1 MRYLDFPQK
10 IDDLPRKRVRS
21 IGHNWWHMG
30 SKYWEW
36 CTVWDVSVGASDEL
50 SRILREEP
58 FENNRY
64 FFELVINDLL
74 GDDEGSFMDGV
85 FYPKKKPEA
94 IGLVDLLRI
103 APEKDPNHYN
113 GVHDWWIRAD
123 YYFELEQR
131 IRKSLESRL
140 KSDTYRVPTPWL
152 GGLTGMSELVFDR
165 TYDLIYDK
173 YIKPYI
179 DQLDQLYEMARDKFL
194 DIPYEERYKR
204 W

>member
-1 MRYLDFPQK
+1 M
-10 IDDLPRKRVRS
+10 
-21 IGHNWWHMG
+21 
-30 SKYWEW
+30 
-36 CTVWDVSVGASDEL
+36 GASDEL

-113 GVHDWWIRAD
+113 GVHDW
-123 YYFELEQR
+123 
-131 IRKSLESRL
+131 
-140 KSDTYRVPTPWL
+140 
-152 GGLTGMSELVFDR
+152 
-165 TYDLIYDK
+165 
-173 YIKPYI
+173 
-179 DQLDQLYEMARDKFL
+179 
-194 DIPYEERYKR
+194 
-204 W
+204 